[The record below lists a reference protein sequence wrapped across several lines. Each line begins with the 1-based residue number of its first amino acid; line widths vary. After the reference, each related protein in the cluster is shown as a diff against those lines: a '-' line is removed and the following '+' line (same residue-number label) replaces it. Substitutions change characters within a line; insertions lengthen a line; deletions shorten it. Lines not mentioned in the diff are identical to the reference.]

1 MITPAAQLEALLFA
15 HGAPLDE
22 ARIRALC
29 GWNEPTFA
37 AAVAALRAALEGRGL
52 ALQAW
57 RDRYELVTVP
67 DAAPLIRQFREEE
80 ARGELSKSALETLAI
95 LLYRGA
101 LTRPELEEI
110 RGIHSHQMI
119 RSLSLRGLI
128 AEQPQTRLGQPV
140 YEVTPL
146 CLQWLGLTG
155 RQDLPDFAK
164 FSSEPA
170 AAASEGDED
179 GSVEL

>member
-22 ARIRALC
+22 ARIRTLC

-37 AAVAALRAALEGRGL
+37 AAVAALRTALEGRGL

-67 DAAPLIRQFREEE
+67 EAAPLIRQFREEE

-101 LTRPELEEI
+101 LTRPELEEV

-128 AEQPQTRLGQPV
+128 VEQSQTRLGQSV

-155 RQDLPDFAK
+155 RQDLPEFTK
-164 FSSEPA
+164 FSGSVSSA
-170 AAASEGDED
+170 ED
-179 GSVEL
+179 GGGHAAVEI

>member
-1 MITPAAQLEALLFA
+1 MISPAAQLEALLFA

-22 ARIRALC
+22 TRIRTLC
-29 GWNEPTFA
+29 GWDEPTFA
-37 AAVAALRAALEGRGL
+37 AAVSALRMGLEGRGL
-52 ALQAW
+52 ALQVW
-57 RDRYELVTVP
+57 RDQYELVTVP
-67 DAAPLIRQFREEE
+67 EVAPLIRQFREEE

-101 LTRPELEEI
+101 LTRPELEEV

-128 AEQPQTRLGQPV
+128 TEQPQTRLGQPV

-155 RQDLPDFAK
+155 RQDLPDFGK
-164 FSSEPA
+164 FSSGAPVP
-170 AAASEGDED
+170 
-179 GSVEL
+179 VEMDSGADPVAL